1 MNKRFHSVALAAA
14 LSSALLGALGSCT
27 LTPRGSEN
35 QYSGGG
41 GKLELERIEGN
52 RLLAANLKI
61 LNPVTKMQDG
71 HQMVQ
76 FELKNTTSS
85 TLRFAWAVDWYDA
98 DGFVVNAND
107 RVYEPISL
115 GGMASKPITI
125 VAPKAGDKMQWKL
138 HLTSPDEVH

>member
-1 MNKRFHSVALAAA
+1 MKHSFHHVARGALAA
-14 LSSALLGALGSCT
+14 SALGLALGACT
-27 LTPRGSEN
+27 LTPTGSEN
-35 QYSGGG
+35 TYAGGG

-52 RLLAANLKI
+52 QLLAANLKI

-107 RVYEPISL
+107 RAFEPIAL
-115 GGMASKPITI
+115 GGMASKAITI

-138 HLTSPDEVH
+138 HLTSPNEIH